1 MSRRWPS
8 TAHGCRSCRQLKR
21 KTSEEDKR
29 NKGLSCLCRRRLS
42 EVSDTLKEVLL
53 QYKAVLGP
61 RVSAIELED
70 KQENESDFSSPDTS
84 GNEEECSEE
93 LPGRCL

>member
-1 MSRRWPS
+1 MSYNKYYKASGYVMVIWICFS
-8 TAHGCRSCRQLKR
+8 LFTYRQAKQ
-21 KTSEEDKR
+21 
-29 NKGLSCLCRRRLS
+29 GPFLSLS

-61 RVSAIELED
+61 QGSAIELED

-84 GNEEECSEE
+84 ENEEEEC
-93 LPGRCL
+93 R

>member
-1 MSRRWPS
+1 MNRDNVMVIWICFSL
-8 TAHGCRSCRQLKR
+8 T
-21 KTSEEDKR
+21 DKR

-61 RVSAIELED
+61 QGSAIELED
-70 KQENESDFSSPDTS
+70 KHENESDFSSPDTS
-84 GNEEECSEE
+84 ENEEEEC
-93 LPGRCL
+93 R

>member
-1 MSRRWPS
+1 MVIWICFSL
-8 TAHGCRSCRQLKR
+8 TA
-21 KTSEEDKR
+21 KR

-61 RVSAIELED
+61 QGSAIELED

-84 GNEEECSEE
+84 GNEEEEC
-93 LPGRCL
+93 R